1 MMNTALPLLVDLVI
15 LGLMIYWCIMGF
27 RRGLILS
34 LCSLLAVVVALA
46 GGWYLANHAYEPLAE
61 RLEPIIL
68 PVVNERADEAISS
81 EASGLVPSEETAS
94 DQAATDQSSSG
105 PLSILSGSLQN
116 QVGQQLENFKNN
128 AVQQLAASIA
138 QTVAK
143 AVLFL
148 VGFLVVLLV
157 WNILFHALHLVA
169 KLPGLHLL
177 NKVLGGAFGLV
188 KGVLL
193 LMVAQWLLCDLLGWI
208 PSEIAQQSH
217 LLSLFS
223 ALSLSSWL

>member
-1 MMNTALPLLVDLVI
+1 MMNTVLPLLLDLVI
-15 LGLMIYWCIMGF
+15 LGLLVYWCVMGF

-217 LLSLFS
+217 LLSLLS

>member
-1 MMNTALPLLVDLVI
+1 MMNTVLPLLLDLVI
-15 LGLMIYWCIMGF
+15 LGLLVYWCVMGF

-94 DQAATDQSSSG
+94 DQAATNQSSSG

-217 LLSLFS
+217 LLSLLS

>member
-1 MMNTALPLLVDLVI
+1 MMNTVLPLLLDLVI
-15 LGLMIYWCIMGF
+15 LGLLVYWCVMGF

-188 KGVLL
+188 KGILL

-208 PSEIAQQSH
+208 PSEVAQQSH
-217 LLSLFS
+217 LLSLLS

>member
-1 MMNTALPLLVDLVI
+1 M
-15 LGLMIYWCIMGF
+15 
-27 RRGLILS
+27 
-34 LCSLLAVVVALA
+34 
-46 GGWYLANHAYEPLAE
+46 
-61 RLEPIIL
+61 
-68 PVVNERADEAISS
+68 
-81 EASGLVPSEETAS
+81 
-94 DQAATDQSSSG
+94 
-105 PLSILSGSLQN
+105 
-116 QVGQQLENFKNN
+116 
-128 AVQQLAASIA
+128 QQLAASIA

-217 LLSLFS
+217 LLSLLS

>member
-1 MMNTALPLLVDLVI
+1 MMNTVLPLLLDLVI
-15 LGLMIYWCIMGF
+15 LGLLVYWCVMGF

-94 DQAATDQSSSG
+94 DQAATNQSSSG

-157 WNILFHALHLVA
+157 WNILFHALHLGA

-217 LLSLFS
+217 LLSLLS

>member
-1 MMNTALPLLVDLVI
+1 MMNTVLPLLLDLVI
-15 LGLMIYWCIMGF
+15 LGLLVYWCVMGF

-188 KGVLL
+188 KGILL

-217 LLSLFS
+217 LLSLLS

>member
-1 MMNTALPLLVDLVI
+1 MNTVLPLLLDLVI
-15 LGLMIYWCIMGF
+15 LGLLVYWCVMGF

-94 DQAATDQSSSG
+94 DQAATNQSSSG

-188 KGVLL
+188 KGILL

-208 PSEIAQQSH
+208 PSEVAQQSH
-217 LLSLFS
+217 LLSLLS

>member
-1 MMNTALPLLVDLVI
+1 MMNTVLPLLLDLVI
-15 LGLMIYWCIMGF
+15 LGLLVYWCVMGF

-94 DQAATDQSSSG
+94 DQAATNQSSSG

-208 PSEIAQQSH
+208 PSEVAQQSH
-217 LLSLFS
+217 LLSLLS

>member
-1 MMNTALPLLVDLVI
+1 MNTVLPLLLDLVI
-15 LGLMIYWCIMGF
+15 LGLLVYWCVMGF

-94 DQAATDQSSSG
+94 DQAATNQSSSG

-208 PSEIAQQSH
+208 PSEVAQQSH
-217 LLSLFS
+217 LLSLLS

>member
-1 MMNTALPLLVDLVI
+1 MNTVLPLLLDLVI
-15 LGLMIYWCIMGF
+15 LGLLVYWCVMGF

-188 KGVLL
+188 KGILL

-217 LLSLFS
+217 LLSLLS

>member
-1 MMNTALPLLVDLVI
+1 MMNTVLPLLLDLVI
-15 LGLMIYWCIMGF
+15 LGLLVYWCVMGF

-148 VGFLVVLLV
+148 VGFLVILLV

-188 KGVLL
+188 KGILL

-217 LLSLFS
+217 LLSLLS

>member
-1 MMNTALPLLVDLVI
+1 MMNTVLPLLLDLVI

-94 DQAATDQSSSG
+94 DQAATNQSSSG

-217 LLSLFS
+217 LLSLLS

>member
-1 MMNTALPLLVDLVI
+1 MMNTVLPLLLDLVI
-15 LGLMIYWCIMGF
+15 LGLLVYWCVMGF

-68 PVVNERADEAISS
+68 PVVNERADEVISS

-94 DQAATDQSSSG
+94 DQAATDRSSSG

-148 VGFLVVLLV
+148 VGFLVILLV

-188 KGVLL
+188 KGILL

-217 LLSLFS
+217 LLSLLS

>member
-1 MMNTALPLLVDLVI
+1 MMNTVLPLLLDLVI
-15 LGLMIYWCIMGF
+15 LGLLVYWCVMGF

-94 DQAATDQSSSG
+94 DQAATNQSSSG

-188 KGVLL
+188 KGILL

-208 PSEIAQQSH
+208 PSEVAQQSH
-217 LLSLFS
+217 LLSLLS

>member
-1 MMNTALPLLVDLVI
+1 MNTVLPLLLDLVI
-15 LGLMIYWCIMGF
+15 LGLLVYWCVMGF

-217 LLSLFS
+217 LLSLLS

>member
-1 MMNTALPLLVDLVI
+1 MMNTVLPLLLDLVI
-15 LGLMIYWCIMGF
+15 LGLLVYWCVMGF

-61 RLEPIIL
+61 QLEPIIL

-217 LLSLFS
+217 LLSLLS

>member
-1 MMNTALPLLVDLVI
+1 MNTVLPLLLDLVI
-15 LGLMIYWCIMGF
+15 LGLLVYWCVMGF

-94 DQAATDQSSSG
+94 DQAATNQSSSG

-217 LLSLFS
+217 LLSLLS

>member
-1 MMNTALPLLVDLVI
+1 MMNTVLPLLLDLVI
-15 LGLMIYWCIMGF
+15 LGLLVYWCVMGF

-61 RLEPIIL
+61 RLEPISL

-81 EASGLVPSEETAS
+81 EASGLVPSEGTAS

-148 VGFLVVLLV
+148 VGFLVILLV

-188 KGVLL
+188 KGILL

-217 LLSLFS
+217 LLSLLS

>member
-1 MMNTALPLLVDLVI
+1 MMNTVLPLLLDLVI
-15 LGLMIYWCIMGF
+15 LGLLVYWCVMGF

-217 LLSLFS
+217 LLSLLS
-223 ALSLSSWL
+223 ALSLCPWL

>member
-1 MMNTALPLLVDLVI
+1 MMNTVLPLLLDLVI
-15 LGLMIYWCIMGF
+15 LGLLVYWCVMGF

-94 DQAATDQSSSG
+94 DQAATNQSSSG

-188 KGVLL
+188 KGILL

-217 LLSLFS
+217 LLSLLS

>member
-1 MMNTALPLLVDLVI
+1 MMNTVLPLLLDLVI
-15 LGLMIYWCIMGF
+15 LGLLIYWCIMGF

-68 PVVNERADEAISS
+68 PIVNERADEAISS
-81 EASGLVPSEETAS
+81 ETNGLVPSDEEANNQAAA
-94 DQAATDQSSSG
+94 DQAG
-105 PLSILSGSLQN
+105 GGLLSIFSGSLQD

-138 QTVAK
+138 QTAAK

-177 NKVLGGAFGLV
+177 NKVLGGVFGLV
-188 KGVLL
+188 KGILL
-193 LMVAQWLLCDLLGWI
+193 LMVAQWLLCDLLRWI
-208 PSEIAQQSH
+208 PAEIAQQSH
-217 LLSLFS
+217 LLSLLS
-223 ALSLSSWL
+223 GLSLSSWL

>member
-1 MMNTALPLLVDLVI
+1 MMNTVLPLLLDLVI
-15 LGLMIYWCIMGF
+15 LGLLVYWCVMGF

-128 AVQQLAASIA
+128 AVQ
-138 QTVAK
+138 
-143 AVLFL
+143 
-148 VGFLVVLLV
+148 
-157 WNILFHALHLVA
+157 
-169 KLPGLHLL
+169 
-177 NKVLGGAFGLV
+177 
-188 KGVLL
+188 
-193 LMVAQWLLCDLLGWI
+193 
-208 PSEIAQQSH
+208 
-217 LLSLFS
+217 
-223 ALSLSSWL
+223 

>member
-1 MMNTALPLLVDLVI
+1 MMNTVLPLLLDLVI
-15 LGLMIYWCIMGF
+15 LGLLVYWCVMGF

-68 PVVNERADEAISS
+68 PVVNERADEVISS

-94 DQAATDQSSSG
+94 DQAATDQASSG

-217 LLSLFS
+217 LLSLLS
-223 ALSLSSWL
+223 ALSLCSWL